1 MDTNLNPHLNFK
13 DNARQAMKFYQ
24 SIFGGDLRLSTYKE
38 FHASQDPSEDDK
50 IMHAELNNGK
60 GIVFMAADTPNRM
73 DYQAPTGV
81 SMTLTGD
88 NEKELVGYFM
98 KLSAS
103 GKVGMPLAKAP
114 WGDTF
119 GMCTDQFG
127 INWMVNVVAPKE

>member
-1 MDTNLNPHLNFK
+1 MKTNLSPHLNFK
-13 DNARQAMKFYQ
+13 DNTRQAMQFYQ
-24 SIFGGDLRLSTYKE
+24 AVFSGELTMSTYKD

-50 IMHAELNNGK
+50 IMHAELNNGQ
-60 GIVFMAADTPNRM
+60 GIAFMAADTPNRM
-73 DYQAPTGV
+73 NYQVPTGV

-98 KLSAS
+98 KLSTGGS
-103 GKVGMPLAKAP
+103 VSMPLAKSP

-127 INWMVNVVAPKE
+127 INWMVNIAASKG

>member
-13 DNARQAMKFYQ
+13 DNSRQAMKFYQ